1 MSTPR
6 RRIIRPQPP
15 APATDARRQRR
26 LERLRAN
33 LEKERQ
39 ALARWKTRLR
49 RAFRAVEK
57 HTRNVLRLEKQI
69 HDQEE

>member
-6 RRIIRPQPP
+6 RRIIRPQAQPLVS
-15 APATDARRQRR
+15 DARRQRR
-26 LERLRAN
+26 LERLRAT

-39 ALARWKTRLR
+39 ALVRWKKRLR

-69 HDQEE
+69 HTQEE